1 MVKYK
6 DLESGKVLQYL
17 IDRFNKDR
25 TPDKF
30 YSVLRCFRDS
40 YVWIP
45 CTLSSISDADIEKF
59 SNANVG
65 DTIVSSDEIR
75 LKPDIL
81 RSGDEYFF
89 PVFSNPDQMG
99 DYGKNFSKIEKHSFE
114 AMGMALAH
122 KETMGI
128 VVDAFTNPLV
138 IDKGLF
144 DMIEKLPSEIES

>member
-25 TPDKF
+25 TPEIF

-45 CTLSSISDADIEKF
+45 CTVSSISDDDIKKF
-59 SNANVG
+59 SKANAR
-65 DTIVSSDEIR
+65 DTIVSSDNIK

-81 RSGDEYFF
+81 QSGDKFFF
-89 PVFSNPDQMG
+89 PVFSSVDQMG
-99 DYGKNFSKIEKHSFE
+99 DYGRNFSKIEKHSFE

-122 KETMGI
+122 KETIGI
-128 VVDAFTNPLV
+128 VVDAFTCPFI
-138 IDKGLF
+138 IDKELF
-144 DMIEKLPSEIES
+144 KIIENIPSNIEE

>member
-65 DTIVSSDEIR
+65 DTIFSSDEIR

-81 RSGDEYFF
+81 RSGDAYFF

-99 DYGKNFSKIEKHSFE
+99 DYGKNLKKNEK
-114 AMGMALAH
+114 
-122 KETMGI
+122 KW
-128 VVDAFTNPLV
+128 NNN
-138 IDKGLF
+138 
-144 DMIEKLPSEIES
+144 KL